1 MNTCSQTGKLL
12 PYTFL
17 HNPIARFVLFFSF
30 CKCILC
36 HSSGS
41 NLLKAKTWNLFSSVL
56 ACHGIQKVRRENLER
71 RWTYFWVWRS
81 QTSMKSVRDIN
92 KKKLL
97 KKEKLKSLR
106 FEILYWLFLLVGVG
120 STLFHLTL
128 RWKQYLLLPKKFTS
142 IILLQVSVLTGKLMQ
157 AQHADPGWGADDLGK
172 LLHGVHLA
180 GGAHILFQLTVNFV
194 VFHS

>member
-1 MNTCSQTGKLL
+1 MSESCPNVCRPDLVTTSYVIEALQDSQAIIIQTSKVK
-12 PYTFL
+12 TFD
-17 HNPIARFVLFFSF
+17 NFV
-30 CKCILC
+30 
-36 HSSGS
+36 
-41 NLLKAKTWNLFSSVL
+41 TSVL
-56 ACHGIQKVRRENLER
+56 ACHGIRKVRRENLER
-71 RWTYFWVWRS
+71 RWTYFWALNQVWDLHVI
-81 QTSMKSVRDIN
+81 KFW
-92 KKKLL
+92 KLETFWKL
-97 KKEKLKSLR
+97 EKIKTPR

-157 AQHADPGWGADDLGK
+157 AQHADPGRGADDLGK